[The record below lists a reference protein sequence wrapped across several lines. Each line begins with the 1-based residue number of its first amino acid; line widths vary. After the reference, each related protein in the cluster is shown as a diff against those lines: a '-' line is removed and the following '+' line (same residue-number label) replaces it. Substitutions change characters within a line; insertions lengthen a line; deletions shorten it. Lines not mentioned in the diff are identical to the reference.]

1 MRKKRNKQVVEL
13 GAAAGRFQV
22 SRKLCDQTGHVK
34 KELTMSN
41 TEPNPAGDAAPY
53 VQLFQKAHQK
63 IVTLERLDEQIT
75 QIMTKRQELQ
85 DELRNIQAQINE
97 EFDQRINVAEET
109 NAAIEDR
116 PRVTLTEPKRNGPT
130 RFAAQTIETAG

>member
-1 MRKKRNKQVVEL
+1 MREKRKKQLVEM
-13 GAAAGRFQV
+13 GACAGRFQV
-22 SRKLCDQTGHVK
+22 SGKLCDQRGHVK
-34 KELTMSN
+34 KELSMS
-41 TEPNPAGDAAPY
+41 TDQNPPGDSAPY

-75 QIMTKRQELQ
+75 QIMSKRQELQ
-85 DELRNIQAQINE
+85 DELRSIQAQINE
-97 EFDQRINVAEET
+97 EFDQRINVAEEAA
-109 NAAIEDR
+109 AAIEER

>member
-1 MRKKRNKQVVEL
+1 M
-13 GAAAGRFQV
+13 GADAGRFQV
-22 SRKLCDQTGHVK
+22 SGKLCDQRGHVK
-34 KELTMSN
+34 KELSMS
-41 TEPNPAGDAAPY
+41 TDQNPPGDAAPY

-97 EFDQRINVAEET
+97 EFDQRINVAEE
-109 NAAIEDR
+109 AGVEDR

>member
-1 MRKKRNKQVVEL
+1 M
-13 GAAAGRFQV
+13 
-22 SRKLCDQTGHVK
+22 STDQ
-34 KELTMSN
+34 
-41 TEPNPAGDAAPY
+41 NPPGDSAPY

-75 QIMTKRQELQ
+75 QIMSKRQELQ
-85 DELRNIQAQINE
+85 DELRSIQAQINE
-97 EFDQRINVAEET
+97 EFDQRINVAEEAA
-109 NAAIEDR
+109 AAIEER

>member
-1 MRKKRNKQVVEL
+1 MRKKRKNQLAES
-13 GAAAGRFQV
+13 GADAGRFQI
-22 SRKLCDQTGHVK
+22 SGKLCDPRGHVK
-34 KELTMSN
+34 KELSMS
-41 TEPNPAGDAAPY
+41 TDQNPPGDSAPY

-97 EFDQRINVAEET
+97 EFDQRINVAEE
-109 NAAIEDR
+109 AGVEDR